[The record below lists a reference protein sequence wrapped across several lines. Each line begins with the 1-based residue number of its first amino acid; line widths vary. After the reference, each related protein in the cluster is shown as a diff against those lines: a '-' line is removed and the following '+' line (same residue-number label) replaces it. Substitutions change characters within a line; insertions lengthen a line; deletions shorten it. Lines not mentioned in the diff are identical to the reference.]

1 MKHLLLTTI
10 AAVLLVGCGESQQ
23 SATPAEATPVE
34 PVAEVPARPSAPP
47 VEAKPV
53 EPVAEAASPEP
64 PTAKAPDISIW
75 DAAEDGNIEAV
86 KQHLAAGTDVNAK
99 DGWDGTP
106 LHTAAQYGYKKIS
119 ELLIEK
125 GADVNAKNGIGVT
138 PLHVA
143 TMLLDNFTFA
153 PKSTED
159 SKKKITQLLIAKGSD
174 VNARTN
180 DGETSLD
187 WAGDEPEIADL
198 LRKHGS
204 NHIYTDGHASYK
216 KYRELW
222 SSDFGLVNSAG
233 EGEKYEGTVTQSIRT
248 YKSAF

>member
-10 AAVLLVGCGESQQ
+10 AAVLLVGCGKSAQQ
-23 SATPAEATPVE
+23 SSEVEPAE
-34 PVAEVPARPSAPP
+34 PVAEVPTQQSSPP
-47 VEAKPV
+47 AEA
-53 EPVAEAASPEP
+53 ELGESVAEVAKQEP
-64 PTAKAPDISIW
+64 TIAKAPDIPLW
-75 DAAEDGNIEAV
+75 KAAFDGNIEAV

-198 LRKHGS
+198 LRKNGS